1 MRSIIKKIL
10 NEDVKLDRLHTYFLK
25 KWESQVKSGQKPK
38 IDYIDTIR
46 KGLGDFIIQIDDWY
60 FDFVGGEENAY
71 KLFIEELKDLVIS
84 SDDISNSNLEPLI
97 YPDIHIGDTF
107 EVQINK
113 IYSDYSDYRFGDD
126 ICSYRFYI
134 LSANIDTHLGMLNLE
149 QFDELDMTSYWEI
162 IEYITDLVNQY
173 LKYLQYDF
181 GVNYMYFDG
190 EDFRGY

>member
-38 IDYIDTIR
+38 IDYLDTIR
-46 KGLGDFIIQIDDWY
+46 KGLGDFIIQIDNWY

-84 SDDISNSNLEPLI
+84 SDDISNSNV
-97 YPDIHIGDTF
+97 DIHIGDTF

-113 IYSDYSDYRFGDD
+113 IYSNYSDYRFRDED
-126 ICSYRFYI
+126 NFSYGFYI
-134 LSANIDTHLGMLNLE
+134 LSANIETHLGMLNLE

-190 EDFRGY
+190 ESFIGD

>member
-84 SDDISNSNLEPLI
+84 SDDISNSNLGFVGS
-97 YPDIHIGDTF
+97 DIHIGDTF
-107 EVQINK
+107 EVQIIK

>member
-71 KLFIEELKDLVIS
+71 KLFIEELKDLVIFLTRS
-84 SDDISNSNLEPLI
+84 IIKPTANSLVDGSCLI
-97 YPDIHIGDTF
+97 NF
-107 EVQINK
+107 
-113 IYSDYSDYRFGDD
+113 
-126 ICSYRFYI
+126 
-134 LSANIDTHLGMLNLE
+134 LSFVKE
-149 QFDELDMTSYWEI
+149 
-162 IEYITDLVNQY
+162 
-173 LKYLQYDF
+173 
-181 GVNYMYFDG
+181 
-190 EDFRGY
+190 

>member
-38 IDYIDTIR
+38 IDYLDAIR
-46 KGLGDFIIQIDDWY
+46 KGLGDFIIQIDNWY

-84 SDDISNSNLEPLI
+84 SDDISNSNV
-97 YPDIHIGDTF
+97 DIHIGDTF

-113 IYSDYSDYRFGDD
+113 IYSDYSDYRFGDED
-126 ICSYRFYI
+126 NFSYGFYI
-134 LSANIDTHLGMLNLE
+134 LSANIETHLGMLNLE

-181 GVNYMYFDG
+181 GVNYMYFESEG
-190 EDFRGY
+190 FVGG